1 SPISKSNNAVLTKD
15 GDYKTLEDLAG
26 KSTIGNPASNYT
38 KIINDWNNAH
48 PDKKINISYSSDS
61 TSINTRFNQIE
72 SGKIDFMLYDKIS
85 LQSSIKDQGFDSL
98 KIQDIDTSTGDPE
111 HDGYE
116 YFLFAKDDAG
126 KELQTKVNKVLAELE
141 KDGTLKK
148 LSEKF
153 FDGDFVP
160 EASKFK

>member
-1 SPISKSNNAVLTKD
+1 MGANDFGWSKERAEKYNFSSPISKSNNAVLTKD

-126 KELQTKVNKVLAELE
+126 KELQSKVNKVLAELE
-141 KDGTLKK
+141 KI
-148 LSEKF
+148 
-153 FDGDFVP
+153 VP
-160 EASKFK
+160 